1 MKFSKGLTWIISV
14 TSAMRCC
21 LERRSVVVVP
31 PSSIAGGA
39 LGIGRFNAVD
49 INNKTCKNNHPL
61 IQSHMLTNSTRKF
74 MNKA

>member
-1 MKFSKGLTWIISV
+1 MKLSKGLTWIISV
-14 TSAMRCC
+14 ISAMRCC

-31 PSSIAGGA
+31 PSSIGGVA

-61 IQSHMLTNSTRKF
+61 IQSQMFTN
-74 MNKA
+74 